1 MKLWMSA
8 ETQSDVGDDLRKV
21 RTKIRDIIND
31 KIQNIDYGIPLNG
44 WDVIVILRDDER
56 MKEIIKY
63 SKKKEHMDFRLVMNY
78 EQFIASNDHE
88 KETMYFDLLLRS
100 LMILNEKWITEN
112 GIDKLIQDVTEI
124 GITNNWIR

>member
-56 MKEIIKY
+56 RKEIIKY